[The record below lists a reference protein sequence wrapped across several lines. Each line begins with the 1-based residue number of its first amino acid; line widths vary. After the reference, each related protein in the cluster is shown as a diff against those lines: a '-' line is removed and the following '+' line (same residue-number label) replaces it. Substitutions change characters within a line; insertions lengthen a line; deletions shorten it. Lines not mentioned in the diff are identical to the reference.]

1 MLLLSIC
8 MSLLENY
15 LTLSFPAIFVKE
27 KYPWLKWVFMG
38 ILTLTSFYLDTLNY
52 PFLMLIPLIII
63 ISYCLFN
70 FDEDKGLCIFYII
83 FAFTILSLLD
93 MFCIFIE
100 MLFIK
105 HIGQIDYNDEFVYQ
119 ICFMMNKIVL
129 VLIFVF
135 FRRHK
140 MDFKDYNIKK
150 RQMVMF
156 SITETIMYFLMA
168 IVLSLFI
175 KGDINYTLST
185 CIIIFMAIMFLL
197 FFYQYIELI
206 GANKKLLDE
215 EIKHAALEFN
225 KTYYE
230 DFQKSYDMNKALS
243 HDLKNHITLIYTMLQ
258 ENQVNNAMK
267 YIQDI
272 YHKIGTFKA
281 VKTDR
286 EILNYIIDSK
296 LFNTKGLNIRYVIDI
311 NDNLDFMDN
320 IDLCILLGNLLD
332 NCIEAVEKV
341 NNRFI
346 ELIID
351 KNKDVVFINLRNTF
365 DSSRLKYEN
374 GEYITNKS
382 DGKNHGIGMKNIE
395 SIINKYNG
403 NIVIDIDEY
412 FNTYIYF

>member
-100 MLFIK
+100 TLFIK

-197 FFYQYIELI
+197 FFYQYIEFLY
-206 GANKKLLDE
+206 K
-215 EIKHAALEFN
+215 
-225 KTYYE
+225 
-230 DFQKSYDMNKALS
+230 
-243 HDLKNHITLIYTMLQ
+243 
-258 ENQVNNAMK
+258 
-267 YIQDI
+267 
-272 YHKIGTFKA
+272 
-281 VKTDR
+281 
-286 EILNYIIDSK
+286 
-296 LFNTKGLNIRYVIDI
+296 
-311 NDNLDFMDN
+311 
-320 IDLCILLGNLLD
+320 
-332 NCIEAVEKV
+332 
-341 NNRFI
+341 
-346 ELIID
+346 
-351 KNKDVVFINLRNTF
+351 FINIFRI
-365 DSSRLKYEN
+365 KYSN
-374 GEYITNKS
+374 DFGAEY
-382 DGKNHGIGMKNIE
+382 DG
-395 SIINKYNG
+395 
-403 NIVIDIDEY
+403 
-412 FNTYIYF
+412 

>member
-1 MLLLSIC
+1 

-100 MLFIK
+100 TLFIK

-351 KNKDVVFINLRNTF
+351 KNKDV
-365 DSSRLKYEN
+365 
-374 GEYITNKS
+374 
-382 DGKNHGIGMKNIE
+382 
-395 SIINKYNG
+395 
-403 NIVIDIDEY
+403 
-412 FNTYIYF
+412 

>member
-1 MLLLSIC
+1 
-8 MSLLENY
+8 
-15 LTLSFPAIFVKE
+15 
-27 KYPWLKWVFMG
+27 
-38 ILTLTSFYLDTLNY
+38 
-52 PFLMLIPLIII
+52 
-63 ISYCLFN
+63 
-70 FDEDKGLCIFYII
+70 
-83 FAFTILSLLD
+83 
-93 MFCIFIE
+93 
-100 MLFIK
+100 
-105 HIGQIDYNDEFVYQ
+105 
-119 ICFMMNKIVL
+119 
-129 VLIFVF
+129 
-135 FRRHK
+135 

-320 IDLCILLGNLLD
+320 IDL
-332 NCIEAVEKV
+332 
-341 NNRFI
+341 
-346 ELIID
+346 
-351 KNKDVVFINLRNTF
+351 
-365 DSSRLKYEN
+365 
-374 GEYITNKS
+374 
-382 DGKNHGIGMKNIE
+382 
-395 SIINKYNG
+395 
-403 NIVIDIDEY
+403 
-412 FNTYIYF
+412 